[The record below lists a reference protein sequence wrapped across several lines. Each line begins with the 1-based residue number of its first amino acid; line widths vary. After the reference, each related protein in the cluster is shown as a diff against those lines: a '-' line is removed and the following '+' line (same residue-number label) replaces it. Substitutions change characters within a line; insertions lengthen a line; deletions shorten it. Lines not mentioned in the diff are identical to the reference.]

1 MCYTLKKTFIYYL
14 KATQI
19 ANSVPEQS
27 QTQLSEQTVLG
38 HLQIHDKRYGIAMV
52 LVWPLLDRFSIITL
66 FRQAERYENK

>member
-38 HLQIHDKRYGIAMV
+38 HLQIHMINAMA
-52 LVWPLLDRFSIITL
+52 LQWYL
-66 FRQAERYENK
+66 FGHY